1 MTTFNDAL
9 GQEWRIEFDGFL
21 LDRIEKEANV
31 DLADLSVGGLLAIS
45 RDAKALIRVLAVA
58 CAEQMK
64 ERRKPPAEF
73 QKQIR
78 KEAITRARGAVLE
91 ALADFFPESEWSA
104 MQSSL
109 TKRQNQP
116 EMTPEQM
123 QLAAGFLRMD
133 PKVQRDVMSL
143 IRDETA
149 EPGSSPPS
157 AETGSAAGS
166 DATPSTPASDSP
178 ASAMLA
184 PEDTASDISG

>member
-178 ASAMLA
+178 ASAMLV